1 MQDYLPGIDPTL
13 LQPDYAGVRPN
24 IAPPEAGFS
33 DFLIRHKEERKGL
46 IELLGFNSPG
56 LTSSLAVGEHVAR
69 MVRREVWRE
78 AGDIDALA
86 TGWE

>member
-24 IAPPEAGFS
+24 IARPEAGFS

-69 MVRREVWRE
+69 MVRREVRRE
-78 AGDIDALA
+78 AGNVDALA
-86 TGWE
+86 DGWE